1 MSLELCFYIW
11 LLKRDKMIYNNIGL
25 VPFTYNKFFRHSCSP
40 DLMEDIIQ
48 IGYFGLINAVDNFDE
63 SRNVK
68 FSAFAVTAIKQQMI
82 RGIENLTL
90 ALGTRRKKDGSAGEA
105 TALPFSYFDIQ
116 DKKLGE
122 TENIIEN
129 KYYED
134 EDVRLDDMVIKTYIE
149 YRNNLSGFDL
159 AVLERLE
166 KGMKQMDIAKELHLS
181 QKSVSNHKRKM
192 QNELKAMLL

>member
-1 MSLELCFYIW
+1 MSLELCFYVW

-25 VPFTYNKFFRHSCSP
+25 VPFTYDKFFSRSCDP
-40 DLMEDIIQ
+40 TLMEDIIQ

-68 FSAFAVTAIKQQMI
+68 FSAFAVTAIRQCMV
-82 RGIENLTL
+82 RGIENLTF
-90 ALGTRRKKDGSAGEA
+90 ALGTRNKKDGSIGEA
-105 TALPFSYFDIQ
+105 NALPFSHFDTQ
-116 DKKLGE
+116 NKQGE
-122 TENIIEN
+122 TVNIIESSYSN
-129 KYYED
+129 D

-149 YRNNLSGFDL
+149 YRNSLRGFDL

-181 QKSVSNHKRKM
+181 QKTVSNHKRKM
-192 QNELKAMLL
+192 QNELKAILL

>member
-1 MSLELCFYIW
+1 MSSELCFYVW

-68 FSAFAVTAIKQQMI
+68 FSAFACTAIRQCMV
-82 RGIENLTL
+82 RGIENLTF
-90 ALGTRRKKDGSAGEA
+90 ALGTRNKKDGSIGEA
-105 TALPFSYFDIQ
+105 NALPFSHFDIQ
-116 DKKLGE
+116 DKLGE
-122 TENIIEN
+122 TVNIIEN
-129 KYYED
+129 KYYKD
-134 EDVRLDDMVIKTYIE
+134 EDVKLEDMVDKTYIK

-159 AVLERLE
+159 AVLERIE
-166 KGMKQMDIAKELHLS
+166 KGMRQVDIAKELHTH
-181 QKSVSNHKRKM
+181 QKKVSTHKRKM

>member
-1 MSLELCFYIW
+1 MSLELCFYVW

-68 FSAFAVTAIKQQMI
+68 FSAFACTAIRQCMV
-82 RGIENLTL
+82 RGIENLTF
-90 ALGTRRKKDGSAGEA
+90 ALGTRNKKDGSIGEA
-105 TALPFSYFDIQ
+105 NALPFSYFDIQ
-116 DKKLGE
+116 DKLGE

-129 KYYED
+129 KYYEE
-134 EDVRLDDMVIKTYIE
+134 EDIKLDDMVDKTYIE

-166 KGMKQMDIAKELHLS
+166 KGMRQVDIAKELRLS
-181 QKSVSNHKRKM
+181 QKTVSNHKRKM
-192 QNELKAMLL
+192 QNELKAILL

>member
-25 VPFTYNKFFRHSCSP
+25 VPFTYNKFFSRSC
-40 DLMEDIIQ
+40 DYELMEDIIQ
-48 IGYFGLINAVDNFDE
+48 IGYFGLIYAVDNFDE
-63 SRNVK
+63 TRNVK

-90 ALGTRRKKDGSAGEA
+90 ALGTRNKKDGSVGEA
-105 TALPFSYFDIQ
+105 NALPFSYFDIQ
-116 DKKLGE
+116 DKLGE

-134 EDVRLDDMVIKTYIE
+134 EDVKLDDMVDKTYIK

-166 KGMKQMDIAKELHLS
+166 KGMKQMDIAKELRVS
-181 QKSVSNHKRKM
+181 QKTISGHKRKM
-192 QNELKAMLL
+192 QNELKAILL